1 MGSLFQG
8 IQETKVELREEVNN
22 VSGDIVNLLIEN
34 MEERLNI
41 IKDLEE
47 ELECIVCL
55 ETAQAPLY
63 CCQEQHLVCS
73 DCRPRIR
80 ETGECP
86 SCRVRYPGG
95 ELLRH
100 RAAERTAVRLGT
112 IREELSQ
119 LIIELDTVLSSTCYS
134 MRGGSPR
141 PLCEGLPVSCILSGG
156 TLV

>member
-1 MGSLFQG
+1 MHQYLLLIFRERGLGSLFEG
-8 IQETKVELREEVNN
+8 IRETTVELREEVNN

-41 IKDLEE
+41 IKELEE

-55 ETAQAPLY
+55 DTAKAPIY

-80 ETGECP
+80 ETGKCP
-86 SCRVRYPGG
+86 SCRMRYPGG

-112 IREELSQ
+112 IREELRN
-119 LIIELDTVLSSTCYS
+119 LKTKLENTLS
-134 MRGGSPR
+134 
-141 PLCEGLPVSCILSGG
+141 
-156 TLV
+156 

>member
-1 MGSLFQG
+1 MPTYLLLIFRERGLGSLFED
-8 IQETKVELREEVNN
+8 IQETRVELREEVNN
-22 VSGDIVNLLIEN
+22 VSDDIVNLLIEN
-34 MEERLNI
+34 MEEKENV
-41 IKDLEE
+41 IKELEE

-55 ETAQAPLY
+55 GTTTAPIY

-80 ETGECP
+80 QTGQCP

-119 LIIELDTVLSSTCYS
+119 LIMEL
-134 MRGGSPR
+134 
-141 PLCEGLPVSCILSGG
+141 EN
-156 TLV
+156 TLT